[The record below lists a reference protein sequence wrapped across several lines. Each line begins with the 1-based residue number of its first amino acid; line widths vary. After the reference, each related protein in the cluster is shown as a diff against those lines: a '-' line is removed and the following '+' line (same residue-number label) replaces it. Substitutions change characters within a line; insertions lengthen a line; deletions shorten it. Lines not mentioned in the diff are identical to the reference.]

1 MEIKRNLSFPAFC
14 LLALLLTCAISSA
27 QNNAAQAGVL
37 TKSEFN
43 RATHFDVSPPLR
55 DLINSQPIVPFGY
68 HVASPALKPKLQ
80 KQLAFAAARQAASG
94 QAVAP
99 QNLAPVAATVGVN
112 VLGVGVGFHGY
123 SVPDAPTD
131 SNGASGDWPG
141 NQANAQVVEWVNVS
155 YAVFRKSDGAYLAGP
170 ILGNALWAGFGGSCQ
185 TSNSGDIIAQFDKAA
200 HRWVL
205 FQPVFSSPFAS
216 CFAISTS
223 PDALGTYYRYSFPQV
238 NGFPDYPKLG
248 IQPEAYYQQL
258 SLSQKTEWST
268 KKKKRMYC
276 HSTSVWI
283 AAGRGPGRRPDFSCS
298 CPDGRFSGSATR
310 ARGCA
315 SVAIDRLALG
325 RRPPSF
331 RRCRHRRG
339 YARRRRAGG
348 SVGVEADRRI
358 PTAGRASLRDPAHAA
373 ALPAWGRGMAVAR
386 LGAASRDDLLLP
398 ACVPRVGDPQQRAAS
413 AGDTA
418 SLTILPL
425 TPAGIGTDQV
435 LLVYV
440 LAGQASKSALLSLER
455 GDEGDH
461 LRPSTRRPGSARS
474 SSMPANAPLRSALQ
488 LDPVKPPDTDRK
500 R

>member
-112 VLGVGVGFHGY
+112 VLGVGIGFHGY

-185 TSNSGDIIAQFDKAA
+185 TDNSGDIIAQFDKAA

-223 PDALGTYYRYSFPQV
+223 PDALGTYYPLF
-238 NGFPDYPKLG
+238 
-248 IQPEAYYQQL
+248 
-258 SLSQKTEWST
+258 
-268 KKKKRMYC
+268 
-276 HSTSVWI
+276 
-283 AAGRGPGRRPDFSCS
+283 
-298 CPDGRFSGSATR
+298 
-310 ARGCA
+310 
-315 SVAIDRLALG
+315 
-325 RRPPSF
+325 
-331 RRCRHRRG
+331 
-339 YARRRRAGG
+339 
-348 SVGVEADRRI
+348 
-358 PTAGRASLRDPAHAA
+358 
-373 ALPAWGRGMAVAR
+373 LPAESPASPITPSWVFSRRHTTSRTTSSTLPAR
-386 LGAASRDDLLLP
+386 LISGPSP
-398 ACVPRVGDPQQRAAS
+398 ALTTAPRCW
-413 AGDTA
+413 
-418 SLTILPL
+418 
-425 TPAGIGTDQV
+425 
-435 LLVYV
+435 
-440 LAGQASKSALLSLER
+440 
-455 GDEGDH
+455 
-461 LRPSTRRPGSARS
+461 
-474 SSMPANAPLRSALQ
+474 
-488 LDPVKPPDTDRK
+488 
-500 R
+500 